1 MRRDSDED
9 ALAARAELDSEVLA
23 RFVEYR
29 RSGDRRLRNALV
41 EEHRGI
47 AERLARQYADRGEP
61 LDDLVQVA
69 TLGLLK
75 AVERYDP
82 ERGIAFIGFASPT
95 ISGEL
100 KRHFR
105 DKTWSVR
112 VPRRAQE
119 LRMQLHAATDTL
131 HQRLG
136 RTPTLQELASHLEVS
151 TDDVLAAM
159 EAAAAYRATPMSAF
173 ATDDDRSPLE
183 RRLGHDPSDETER
196 GVLLEQLLATL
207 PEREATIVRLR
218 FFDDLTQNEIAK
230 RLGISQMHV
239 SRLLRRSL
247 AELRGVLGDEQDEQ
261 SG

>member
-1 MRRDSDED
+1 MGRDLDGDAE
-9 ALAARAELDSEVLA
+9 ALAERAELDAAVLA

-29 RSGDRRLRNALV
+29 RTGDRRLRNALV

-82 ERGIAFIGFASPT
+82 DRGIAFIGFASPT
-95 ISGEL
+95 ITGEL

-131 HQRLG
+131 HQQLG
-136 RTPTLQELASHLEVS
+136 RSPTVQEIADHLEVS
-151 TDDVLAAM
+151 TDDVFAAL
-159 EAAAAYRATPMSAF
+159 EAAAAYRAAPMSSF

-183 RRLGHDPSDETER
+183 RRMGHDPSDDTER

-218 FFDDLTQNEIAK
+218 FFEDLTQNEIAE

-247 AELRGVLGDEQDEQ
+247 AELRGALGDVAAH
-261 SG
+261 

>member
-1 MRRDSDED
+1 MGRGSGED
-9 ALAARAELDSEVLA
+9 ALAERAELDAQVLA

-29 RSGDRRLRNALV
+29 RTGDRRLRNALV

-75 AVERYDP
+75 AVERFDP

-95 ISGEL
+95 ITGEL

-136 RTPTLQELASHLEVS
+136 RTPTLPELAAHLDVS
-151 TDDVLAAM
+151 TDDVLTAM

-173 ATDDDRSPLE
+173 STDDDRSPIE
-183 RRLGHDPSDETER
+183 RRMGHDPSADTER
-196 GVLLEQLLATL
+196 GVLLDQLLATL

-218 FFDDLTQNEIAK
+218 FFEDLTQSEIAAE
-230 RLGISQMHV
+230 LGISQMHV

-247 AELRGVLGDEQDEQ
+247 AELRGVLDDDDRDRDD
-261 SG
+261 